1 MTTFYGIYSSSNYTA
16 NDKNKRGLSKGIRS
30 WDPERN
36 YNEDHEYKL
45 YFKLD

>member
-16 NDKNKRGLSKGIRS
+16 NDKNKRGLSKGIRQ
-30 WDPERN
+30 DPERN